1 MATLRQQV
9 ERDMGVAEL
18 PQLPRNPLG
27 PRAWKTAVKY
37 WGALL
42 VGFLLGACTAGVL
55 SVAISVL

>member
-9 ERDMGVAEL
+9 EQDMGVAGA
-18 PQLPRNPLG
+18 PAAPRNMLG

-55 SVAISVL
+55 SVAAAIL

>member
-9 ERDMGVAEL
+9 ERDMGVTEL
-18 PQLPRNPLG
+18 PPPPRTPLG

-42 VGFLLGACTAGVL
+42 VGFLLGSFTAGVL
-55 SVAISVL
+55 SVAAAIL